1 MKIKIVA
8 ALALGATLGTGLLLS
23 PAPAQAKKM
32 AVKQNIVATAQ
43 STGMFKTLLAAATAA
58 GLGPTLK
65 SKGPFTVFAPTD
77 AAFAKLPEGTVANLL
92 KPENKA
98 TLATILTYH
107 VVKGRVPAKAVMKMR
122 SGTNVGTVAGEKV
135 IVRMMNGKVM
145 LDPGMGG
152 KATVVKTDVMATNG
166 VIHVVDSVLIPPSVQ
181 RAMMNMPM
189 SGDSMEDSSMGM
201 GEGVANAAS
210 G

>member
-8 ALALGATLGTGLLLS
+8 ALALGATLGTGLLL
-23 PAPAQAKKM
+23 PPAQAKRM
-32 AVKQNIVATAQ
+32 AVRQNIVATAQ

-58 GLGPTLK
+58 GLGPTLT

-107 VVKGRVPAKAVMKMR
+107 VVKGRVSAKAVMKMR

-189 SGDSMEDSSMGM
+189 
-201 GEGVANAAS
+201 AS